1 MFTLLKFDSLAF
13 PTPLKVFLLLI
24 SVGILF
30 YNSCTLVTEPERNYN
45 EKAYPPELYIYNF
58 DDLEPG
64 QHVDGTIQILFDPG
78 EIGYEFEI
86 MRVAVDDTYYLAF
99 FELPY
104 VLVMDTRR
112 YSEGLHKISILI
124 WQHDKPHGLLNLFDS
139 PSSIFENTLYFDRTP
154 PDKVQLT
161 VTNENNNQI
170 RLNWTESTC
179 PVFYS
184 YLIYKSVNEGAYK
197 SIGSISSKSTTT
209 FIDTTGLELIGA
221 DYNYKIDVTTDYLHT
236 FQTESEVASCK
247 IGNPIIHTFSKYQ
260 GGPYMNNEASQVNF
274 LLDRK
279 LVSFSSFDNSFI
291 RELDLSGLMAQEEY
305 VAYVHDNTKSRIYL
319 LNQQENKLWVINS
332 TDFRILLQTI
342 LPESRNQFYILDD
355 SRIMFNFGSALKI
368 INIDSNTIENT
379 LDLSDSAYIN
389 SAVLS
394 PDNTTLIL
402 NWRRNVP
409 NIPTNFYFAEMDVT
423 NSNFNL
429 IRLVPIWYQYLR
441 IERSGNKIYCDGKRI
456 YDVATL
462 EQINVLN
469 INGDIS
475 TFSSYED
482 KVAISQDG
490 KYNVPGLY
498 EINCSYISLYNYEGQ
513 KLKEWYFSSGFS
525 WYDIQTGNNS
535 VFSRYSRENIL
546 AYSLKYSE

>member
-1 MFTLLKFDSLAF
+1 
-13 PTPLKVFLLLI
+13 
-24 SVGILF
+24 
-30 YNSCTLVTEPERNYN
+30 VTEPERIFND
-45 EKAYPPELYIYNF
+45 KAYPPEFYIYNF

-78 EIGYEFEI
+78 NIGYEFEI

-104 VLVMDTRR
+104 VLEMDTRR
-112 YSEGLHKISILI
+112 YSEGLHKISILV
-124 WQHDKPHGLLNLFDS
+124 WQHNKPHGLLNLFDPS
-139 PSSIFENTLYFDRTP
+139 SSIFENTLYFDRTP

-161 VTNENNNQI
+161 VTNENNSKI

-184 YLIYKSVNEGAYK
+184 YLIYKSVNQGTYEY
-197 SIGSISSKSTTT
+197 IYSISQRNSTT

-221 DYNYKIDVTTDYLHT
+221 DYNYKIAVTTDYLHT

-247 IGNPIIHTFSKYQ
+247 IGIPIIYTLGTYK
-260 GGPYMNNEASQVNF
+260 GGPYLNDDISNVNF
-274 LLDRK
+274 LIDRK
-279 LVSFSSFDNSFI
+279 LVSFSSLDNSFI
-291 RELDLSGLMAQEEY
+291 RELDLSGLMTQEEY
-305 VAYVHDNTKSRIYL
+305 VAYVYDNTKSKIYL
-319 LNQQENKLWVINS
+319 LNQEEDKLWVINS
-332 TDFRILLQTI
+332 ADFTILKQTI
-342 LPESRNQFYILDD
+342 LLESWNHLYILDD
-355 SRIMFNFGSALKI
+355 SRIMFNFGSELKI

-379 LDLSDSAYIN
+379 LDLSDSVYIN

-402 NWRRNVP
+402 NWRRFAP
-409 NIPTNFYFAEMDVT
+409 NIPTDFYFAEMDIT
-423 NSNFNL
+423 NNNFNL
-429 IRLVPIWYQYLR
+429 IRLVPIWYQYSR

-469 INGDIS
+469 INGNIN

-490 KYNVPGLY
+490 QYNVPGLY

-513 KLKEWYFSSGFS
+513 KINEWYLFNGFSGF
-525 WYDIQTGNNS
+525 DINS
-535 VFSRYSRENIL
+535 GHAKVFVRYSRDNIL
-546 AYSLKYSE
+546 AYSLNFGE